1 MTRPERWR
9 SEYPW
14 HDWRL
19 LKKSHLL
26 RSASSLVIQ
35 RTGSTPHSSGFRLP
49 CIWNFLNSLRQALFQ
64 RPDWLGPAYLPLHA
78 YNPLER
84 VLSDVS
90 FEVLLASEESLS
102 SGDRRVLDA
111 FGV

>member
-1 MTRPERWR
+1 MPRPERWR

-14 HDWRL
+14 H
-19 LKKSHLL
+19 
-26 RSASSLVIQ
+26 
-35 RTGSTPHSSGFRLP
+35 
-49 CIWNFLNSLRQALFQ
+49 
-64 RPDWLGPAYLPLHA
+64 DWLGPAYLPLHA

-84 VLSDVS
+84 VLLDVP
-90 FEVLLASEESLS
+90 FDVLLASEESLS